1 MQSRRIP
8 LVTAAL
14 ALLALSQIE
23 PGETA
28 VIERLA
34 LPASEEQLLMRF
46 GFFVGAEVKC
56 SRRAPLGDPIVYSV
70 DGSEIAL
77 RAETACRIYV
87 SYADPARTSE
97 CQQ

>member
-1 MQSRRIP
+1 MRLQ
-8 LVTAAL
+8 
-14 ALLALSQIE
+14 LSNLE

-28 VIERLA
+28 VIEQVA
-34 LPASEEQLLMRF
+34 LSESDQGFLMRF
-46 GFFVGAEVKC
+46 GLFVGAEVKC

-87 SYADPARTSE
+87 SCPDSARMSE
-97 CQQ
+97 CQR